1 MRVCIHRGSAEIG
14 GSCVELE
21 QDGRRLVLDLGLPLD
36 ADLRGDLPLP
46 PVPGLAA
53 GDPSLEGV
61 LISHAHPDH
70 YGLAPRLHPSVPL
83 YLGKASQRILSEAAF
98 FSPAG
103 AELRAAGYLRDREPI
118 RLGPFTVTAFPMD
131 HSAFDA
137 YVLLVEAG
145 GRRLLYSGDLR
156 AHGRKSA
163 LFERFVAEP
172 PPDVDVLLLEG
183 TNLRDGEQRAGRD
196 ALSERDLEARCVE
209 LFTRTSGLVLAAY
222 SAQNIDRLVTLHRAA
237 RRSGRSLVLDL
248 YAAAIAKAT
257 GRPDTIPQGD
267 WDSTHVFVPHRQR
280 VRVKQAGEFD
290 RVNAIRPRRL
300 YPEDLAPRAS
310 QLVMTFRAS
319 MSRDLERAGCLAGA
333 HAVWSMWP
341 GYLEQPTGVQLREW
355 LDRYDIPLTVL
366 HSSGHATLPDLQR
379 FARAVDAR
387 SVVPIHTLHAERFPA
402 HFENVVPHRD
412 GEWWQA

>member
-83 YLGKASQRILSEAAF
+83 YLGEATQRILSEAAF

-103 AELRAAGYLRDREPI
+103 AELRAAGYLRDREPL
-118 RLGPFTVTAFPMD
+118 RLGPFTVTPFLMD

-137 YVLLVEAG
+137 YALLVEAG

-163 LFERFVAEP
+163 LFERLIAEP

-183 TNLRDGEQRAGRD
+183 TNLRAEDQRGGRA
-196 ALSERDLEARCVE
+196 ALSERELEARCVE
-209 LFTRTSGLVLAAY
+209 LFTRTSGMVLAAY

-248 YAAAIAKAT
+248 YATAIAKAT
-257 GRPDTIPQGD
+257 GRPATIPQGD
-267 WDSTHVFVPHRQR
+267 WDSTHVFVPQSQR
-280 VRVKQAGEFD
+280 VRVKQAGEFE
-290 RVNAIRPRRL
+290 RVNDIRTRRL

-310 QLVMTFRAS
+310 QLVMTIRGS
-319 MSRDLERAGCLAGA
+319 MTGDLERANCLAGA
-333 HAVWSMWP
+333 HTVWSMWP
-341 GYLEQPTGVQLREW
+341 GYLDQPSGVKLRAW
-355 LDRYDIPLTVL
+355 LDGHGIPLTVL
-366 HSSGHATLPDLQR
+366 HSSGHATVSDLQR
-379 FARAVDAR
+379 FADAVGAR
-387 SVVPIHTLHAERFPA
+387 SVVPIHTHNADRYPA
-402 HFENVVPHRD
+402 YFENVVPRAD
-412 GEWWQA
+412 GEWWQV